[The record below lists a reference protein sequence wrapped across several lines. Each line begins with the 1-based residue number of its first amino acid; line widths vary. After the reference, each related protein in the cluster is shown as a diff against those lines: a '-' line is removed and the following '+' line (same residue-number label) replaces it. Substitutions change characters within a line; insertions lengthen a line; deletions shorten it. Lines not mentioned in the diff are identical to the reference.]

1 MVFEEVIFGTAIVG
15 SGVAAA
21 YDLKTTEVPNWL
33 FYVMLAVGVPAV
45 ILYSILSA
53 GLETLALSAA
63 TGFGLLGL
71 GYLMYRFGQWGGAD
85 AVLLAIIGFLM
96 SSVSGL
102 FPGDIAFPF
111 GLSFLFNLFI
121 IGAVYMV
128 VYAAIFAMRNRT
140 VLENFKSN
148 MAKSTKI
155 FAVLCIA
162 MTVVFSGLMFYLG
175 SLVGGFTVDEMVRG
189 ITLPVALTIAFMVI
203 YKFAKVVENYGFKT
217 KIPVSKLKVGDM
229 LLDEKKLVGIT
240 QLQVNRIRKSRKKY
254 VWIKDGVRFVP
265 AFPLAL
271 LFTLYIGDAILLIR
285 LLF

>member
-240 QLQVNRIRKSRKKY
+240 QLQVNRIRKSGKKY